1 VNRNESWRIWAI
13 IIGILLVSG
22 LASAVWPW
30 LGNLGAGE
38 STRIAPETED
48 IVLNIPP
55 LPDTL
60 PGAAGVN
67 EALPDQLGPW
77 HPLLAVAILT
87 GLVLAPIVL
96 TGGLIAG
103 LYTFLDK
110 QANRVKSAA
119 DYQAA
124 QVELQKLDKERV
136 KEMRVD
142 HPAPARPKVV
152 GTPRWSTVATVILLI
167 LFVYFSAYMITQTV
181 VTESLWDW
189 SNNWINP
196 WLVSPASFISGI
208 AALLTLVASLAIFR
222 GKPAGS
228 VDSAET
234 DYHPVP
240 WGWMWVILSGMLVL
254 GLGLGLIIVFS
265 GPATAG

>member
-1 VNRNESWRIWAI
+1 VNKNESWRTWVV
-13 IIGILLVSG
+13 IIGILVVSG

-30 LGNLGAGE
+30 LSSLGGGE
-38 STRIAPETED
+38 STNIPVETDD
-48 IVLNIPP
+48 IVINIPP

-67 EALPDQLGPW
+67 EGLPDQLGPW

-87 GLVLAPIVL
+87 GLVLVPIVL

-110 QANRVKSAA
+110 QANRVKSAEG
-119 DYQAA
+119 YQAA
-124 QVELQKLDKERV
+124 QAELKKLEQERV

-152 GTPRWSTVATVILLI
+152 GTPRWSVVATVLLI
-167 LFVYFSAYMITQTV
+167 VTFVYFSAYMITQTV
-181 VTESLWDW
+181 VAAPQWNW
-189 SNNWINP
+189 SNDP
-196 WLVSPASFISGI
+196 GEPFLVNPASFVSGI
-208 AALLTLVASLAIFR
+208 AALLALVACLVIFR
-222 GKPAGS
+222 RQPAGAI
-228 VDSAET
+228 DSGET
-234 DYHPVP
+234 DFAPVP
-240 WGWMWVILSGMLVL
+240 WGLVWVILSGMLVL

-265 GPATAG
+265 GPAAAG